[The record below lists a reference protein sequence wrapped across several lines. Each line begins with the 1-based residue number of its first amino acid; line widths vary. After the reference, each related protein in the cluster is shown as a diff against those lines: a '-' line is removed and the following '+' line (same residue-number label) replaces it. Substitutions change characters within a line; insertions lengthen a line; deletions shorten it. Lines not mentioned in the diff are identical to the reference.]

1 LLPIDPN
8 FQKNRKKTGKE
19 TGINIWGPVNPP
31 KILGIRGTQVA
42 VDWDACTGCGICLK
56 ICPQKLY
63 DWKETAGH
71 PISEKKAFPARESD
85 CVQCYQ
91 CETQCPAKAIH
102 VVFSPPKTF
111 FSAVPLMFA
120 QIIGSIIYG
129 IIFGPYLGL
138 NIPFYFG
145 WVVVAVGLPFFFSP
159 SLYFPKAQ
167 EGKSVMDTTIIVDS
181 GTYSIVRHPQI
192 MGCILLM
199 FGSILISQHWLSVII
214 AVPIVILFYRYV
226 LKEEQNLIVKFG
238 DEYKQYM
245 QRVPS
250 MNPILGIIRLVRRR
264 IRD

>member
-1 LLPIDPN
+1 
-8 FQKNRKKTGKE
+8 
-19 TGINIWGPVNPP
+19 
-31 KILGIRGTQVA
+31 
-42 VDWDACTGCGICLK
+42 
-56 ICPQKLY
+56 
-63 DWKETAGH
+63 
-71 PISEKKAFPARESD
+71 
-85 CVQCYQ
+85 
-91 CETQCPAKAIH
+91 
-102 VVFSPPKTF
+102 
-111 FSAVPLMFA
+111 MFA

-138 NIPFYFG
+138 NIPFYVG

-181 GTYSIVRHPQI
+181 GTYGIVRHPQI

-214 AVPIVILFYRYV
+214 AVPTVVLFYRYV